1 MHADELA
8 KGCCRRKFVDVS
20 FAEIRP
26 QIEQLPHDEMVK
38 TLAYLKSRLRAE
50 TDANSQE
57 LSRLNAEIDGGRKIS
72 WVDLKRQLG
81 LS

>member
-1 MHADELA
+1 
-8 KGCCRRKFVDVS
+8 
-20 FAEIRP
+20 
-26 QIEQLPHDEMVK
+26 MVK